1 MTTIARRIAAGI
13 VLTAAPPTMIAL
25 GVAGS
30 ADAQTGFPY
39 QGGNAPQ
46 PGGTSV
52 HHHHQNH
59 R

>member
-13 VLTAAPPTMIAL
+13 VLTAAPTMIAL

-39 QGGNAPQ
+39 QGDAPQ
-46 PGGTSV
+46 PGTSV

>member
-39 QGGNAPQ
+39 QGNAPQ
-46 PGGTSV
+46 PGTSV